1 MASTD
6 ASTLHGM
13 PEAAQYRVY
22 KRRFVGLFAI
32 VLLNLATG
40 MVWLTYS
47 SVTDSA
53 KGFLYCDETI
63 ITVTSILYFVAYLFV
78 GPLSGGMFEK
88 YGLKKSLLFGSII
101 QVIGALIRFLAKF
114 VSASEG
120 NNAGRL
126 AMTFVGQLI
135 AAAAQPF
142 FLNAPPKYAAM
153 WFSESGRT
161 TATMIGSVANGLAAA
176 IAQLV
181 IPVITTNPETMGDSL
196 LVALIVAVVA
206 MVPVFFMQEHPPT
219 PPSPS
224 AAEALQETVEEPFTR
239 SLKRVYT
246 NKQFLLL
253 VALFGTFVG
262 FFNAFSSL
270 ITQFADPF
278 GYTNDEAGYFGA
290 AMVVA
295 GLVGAGVAGPIVDK
309 YKNYKTVLKAG
320 VPVVALLYVVF
331 YFVMRKD
338 FFVGIIVVSA
348 LLGMTSFSLL
358 PTILE
363 LGVECTYPVTPS
375 SSTSLLWC
383 SGQLFA
389 VVFLLVLDAL
399 RDPERAVNDGVN
411 PPLIFI
417 AVWSVVFAGLCLF
430 FKSPYYRLEAEAR
443 IRNSGR
449 NTTEMQVEEKR
460 SFEDIKV

>member
-1 MASTD
+1 MPSTD
-6 ASTLHGM
+6 SSTIQGM
-13 PEAAQYRVY
+13 PEAVQYHVY

-47 SVTDSA
+47 SVTDAA
-53 KGFLYCDETI
+53 KGFLYCDNTI

-78 GPLSGGMFEK
+78 GPVSGGMFEK
-88 YGLKKSLLFGSII
+88 YGLKKSLLFGALI
-101 QVIGALIRFLAKF
+101 QVIGALVRYLAKF
-114 VSASEG
+114 IEASEG
-120 NNAGRL
+120 NNSGRL

-142 FLNAPPKYAAM
+142 FLNAPPKFAAM

-181 IPVITTNPETMGDSL
+181 IPVITTSKDTMGDSL

-206 MVPVFFMQEHPPT
+206 AIPVFFMHERPPT

-224 AAEALQETVEEPFTR
+224 AAEALQETVEEPFTK

-253 VALFGTFVG
+253 LALFGTFVG

-270 ITQFADPF
+270 ITQFSEPF
-278 GYTNDEAGYFGA
+278 GYSNDEAGYFGA

-295 GLVGAGVAGPIVDK
+295 GLVGAGIAGPIVDK
-309 YKNYKTVLKAG
+309 YKNYKALLKGG
-320 VPVVALLYVVF
+320 VPVVAALYVVF

-338 FFVGIIVVSA
+338 FFIPIIIVSA
-348 LLGMTSFSLL
+348 LLGMVSFSLL

-363 LGVECTYPVTPS
+363 LGVESTYPVTPS

-399 RDPERAVNDGVN
+399 RDNERAVNDGVN

-417 AVWSVVFAGLCLF
+417 AVWSVAAAGLCFLF
-430 FKSPYYRLEAEAR
+430 NSPYYRLEAEAR
-443 IRNSGR
+443 IRNTSR
-449 NTTEMQVEEKR
+449 PSEMYVEQKR

>member
-1 MASTD
+1 MPSTE
-6 ASTLHGM
+6 SLTVQGM
-13 PEAAQYRVY
+13 PEAVQYRVY
-22 KRRFVGLFAI
+22 KRRFLGLFAI

-40 MVWLTYS
+40 MIWLTYS

-53 KGFLYCDETI
+53 KGFLYCDNTI

-78 GPLSGGMFEK
+78 GPVSGGMFEK
-88 YGLKKSLLFGSII
+88 YGLKRSLLFGAVI

-114 VSASEG
+114 VEASEG
-120 NNAGRL
+120 NNSGRL

-142 FLNAPPKYAAM
+142 FLNAPPKFAAM

-161 TATMIGSVANGLAAA
+161 TATMVGSVANGLAAA
-176 IAQLV
+176 VAQLV
-181 IPVITTNPETMGDSL
+181 IPVITTSKDSMGDSL

-206 MVPVFFMQEHPPT
+206 AIPVFFMHERPPT

-224 AAEALQETVEEPFTR
+224 AAEALQQTVEEPFTK

-253 VALFGTFVG
+253 LALFGTFVG

-270 ITQFADPF
+270 IAQFSEPF
-278 GYTNDEAGYFGA
+278 GYSNDEAGYFGA

-295 GLVGAGVAGPIVDK
+295 GLIGAGIAGPIVDK
-309 YKNYKTVLKAG
+309 YKNYKTLLKAG
-320 VPVVALLYVVF
+320 VPVVAALYVVF

-338 FFVGIIVVSA
+338 FFIPIIIVSA
-348 LLGMTSFSLL
+348 LLGMVSFSLL

-389 VVFLLVLDAL
+389 VVFLLALDAL
-399 RDPERAVNDGVN
+399 RDNERAANGGVN
-411 PPLIFI
+411 PPLVFI
-417 AVWSVVFAGLCLF
+417 AVWSVVAAGFCFF

-443 IRNSGR
+443 IRSTGR
-449 NTTEMQVEEKR
+449 PSEMHVESKR